1 MFKIVTEKGV
11 NVGVLIG
18 TILAMI
24 ISWDRNKS
32 ILFALIHGGLGWLYV
47 IYYYFFL
54 ERKYVK

>member
-1 MFKIVTEKGV
+1 MFKIVTKNGI

-32 ILFALIHGGLGWLYV
+32 VLFALIHGGVGWLYI

-54 ERKYVK
+54 KKIKIQ